1 MKRLDSLT
9 DEQKALFPVCVQE
22 WTEHGLSTEP
32 MDLPRFTAAVR
43 ECYKFANL
51 ANEPV
56 VLPVSSP
63 LAAIYMSAIILRS
76 RELLGKQRGAV
87 GNAVGGAVDG
97 AVSDAVSD
105 AVRGAVYGAVRNAVR
120 GAVRNAVGD
129 AVYGAVDRA
138 VYDAV
143 GGAVRGAVYDAV
155 GDAVRDA
162 VRNAVYGCSGR
173 LPKDTL
179 KYAEK
184 YKWSSF
190 WGRFNAG
197 WQSYVGF
204 YRRVGLDL
212 TPDIWARADAYRDAQ
227 MNSGWWY
234 PFTSFIVVSDT
245 PQQISRDDAG
255 RLHHE
260 SGMAVRYRD
269 GWGLHVWHGV
279 RVPALV
285 IEHPE
290 QITVAMIEAEAN
302 AEVRRVM
309 VERYGLARYI
319 LDSGAQKMQEDD
331 FGVLYRKEQKSDEPI
346 LMVKVV
352 NSTPELDG
360 SYKDYFLRVPP
371 DTKTA
376 RGAVAWTFGMEEKD
390 YAPVAQT

>member
-1 MKRLDSLT
+1 
-9 DEQKALFPVCVQE
+9 
-22 WTEHGLSTEP
+22 
-32 MDLPRFTAAVR
+32 
-43 ECYKFANL
+43 
-51 ANEPV
+51 
-56 VLPVSSP
+56 
-63 LAAIYMSAIILRS
+63 
-76 RELLGKQRGAV
+76 
-87 GNAVGGAVDG
+87 VDG
-97 AVSDAVSD
+97 AVSDAVGVAVSGAVGVAVDDAVDDAVGGAVSDAVRDAVSDAVDGAVRGAVSD
-105 AVRGAVYGAVRNAVR
+105 AVRGAVDGAVCDAVSGAVGDAVSGAVSGAVDDAVGVAVRVAVSGAVSGAVR
-120 GAVRNAVGD
+120 GAVSGAVYD
-129 AVYGAVDRA
+129 AVRVAVS
-138 VYDAV
+138 DAV
-143 GGAVRGAVYDAV
+143 GGAVRGAVNDAV
-155 GDAVRDA
+155 S
-162 VRNAVYGCSGR
+162 GCSAR

-184 YKWSSF
+184 HKWSSF

-212 TPDIWARADAYRDAQ
+212 TPDIWARAEAYRGAQ

-234 PFTSFIVVSDT
+234 PFTTFVVVSDT
-245 PQQISRDDAG
+245 PQQISRDDVG

-260 SGMAVRYRD
+260 SGMAIRYRD
-269 GWGLHVWHGV
+269 GWGLYMWHGV

-376 RGAVAWTFGMEEKD
+376 RGAVAWTFGMEERD